1 MILEEF
7 KNKVFKEAKNQNI
20 DVFELYI
27 EINENKSISCFD
39 GKISDYSNS
48 ISENICFKCII
59 DKKIGIYSMN
69 GLNIDN
75 IENMIISAKN
85 NSKFMENNNNLC
97 LSSNTDNIYLCN
109 TEEFKSFDELKKS
122 ILNLEKNIFE
132 YNNLV
137 SSIPVCKI
145 NQSKIITNV
154 INSNSV
160 NLLKSYQS
168 SMAFIQCIINKNDK
182 NYTFFEFEQN
192 KNFDNLNF
200 ENLIKNVVEN
210 TTSQIG
216 AIKVKSQNSNVII
229 RNDVFTEILEYFSP
243 IFSAENAHNKL
254 SLLENKENT
263 LIANSKLNL
272 IDSNISLDKS
282 FYIPFDD
289 DCEKTFKKYIIQNGI
304 LKTLLYNK
312 EWSKKLN
319 KDNTCNG
326 FKNNYTSSV
335 SISPCIF
342 YIENGETE
350 LNDIFISIN
359 NGIFITQVSGL
370 HSGINVVNGNAS
382 LDAKGFLIENGKQTT
397 PIESFTISFNIYEL
411 LNNITDIANDLKFSC
426 ANKNSQFGSPSIAIK
441 NVHIAGM

>member
-1 MILEEF
+1 MILEKF

-27 EINENKSISCFD
+27 EINENKSISCFE
-39 GKISDYSNS
+39 GEISEYSNS
-48 ISENICFKCII
+48 ISENVCFKCII
-59 DKKIGIYSMN
+59 DKKVGIYSMN
-69 GLNIDN
+69 GFNIDN
-75 IENMIISAKN
+75 VENMIISAKN
-85 NSKFMENNNNLC
+85 NAKFMSLNDNLDLSENNDNLY
-97 LSSNTDNIYLCN
+97 LSD
-109 TEEFKSFDELKKS
+109 TEELKTFDELKYS
-122 ILNLEKNIFE
+122 ILNLEKNIFK
-132 YNNLV
+132 YNTLV
-137 SSIPVCKI
+137 SSIPICKI
-145 NQSKIITNV
+145 IQSKTITNI

-160 NLLKSYQS
+160 NLLKSFQS
-168 SMAFIQCIINKNDK
+168 SIAFVQCTVNKNNK

-192 KNFDNLNF
+192 KNFNNLNF

-210 TTSQIG
+210 TVSQIG
-216 AIKVKSQNSNVII
+216 SSKVKSQSSNVVI
-229 RNDVFTEILEYFSP
+229 RNDVFTEILESFSP
-243 IFSAENAHNKL
+243 IFSAENAYNKL

-263 LIANSKLNL
+263 LISNSKLNL
-272 IDSNISLDKS
+272 IDSNISIDKN

-289 DCEKTFKKYIIQNGI
+289 DCEKTFKKHIIQNGI

-312 EWSKKLN
+312 EWSQKLN
-319 KDNTCNG
+319 KKNTCNG
-326 FKNNYTSSV
+326 FKNAYTSNV

-382 LDAKGFLIENGKQTT
+382 LDAKGFLIENGKKTN

-411 LNNITDIANDLKFSC
+411 LNNITDISNDLKFSY
-426 ANKNSQFGSPSIAIK
+426 ANKNSQFGSPSIAVK
-441 NVHIAGM
+441 NVHIAGI